1 MDYQRQRA
9 KTILLPEK
17 MLLVISKPNLRYRTE
32 QIFIL
37 LVSVFS
43 ETLQR
48 LKS

>member
-1 MDYQRQRA
+1 M
-9 KTILLPEK
+9 TLLPDK
-17 MLLVISKPNLRYRTE
+17 KLLVISKPNLRYGTE

-37 LVSVFS
+37 LVSLFF